1 MIFRSPFPDVDVP
14 DVTLPAFVL
23 EQAAAR
29 GDRPALI
36 DGATGETLTY
46 GGLVRQVRSLAAGL
60 AGRGIGRGD
69 VVALC
74 APNAPVYAVVFHAV
88 TALGA
93 VITTVNPAYTAE
105 EMGFQLRNAGAR
117 LAVVA
122 EPFAARAR
130 EAGAEDVLVLGDAAF
145 DELLT
150 AQADAPLPDA
160 ADPGDLVALPY
171 SSGTTGLPKGV
182 MLTHRNV
189 VANLCQVRAVKA
201 LGEDDTVAGVLPFFH
216 IYGMTVIMN
225 QALRTGATVIT
236 MPRFELE
243 AFLDLL
249 ERHRVTKL
257 HLVPPII
264 LALAKHPSVEGRDL
278 SALRWINSGAAP
290 LSVELAD
297 ACAARLG
304 CLVVQG
310 YGLTETSPVTHAVPV
325 ERDENRPGA
334 IGPAVPSTECKV
346 ADVLDGR
353 DLEPGEDGEVWI
365 RGPQVM
371 QGYLGDDEATANT
384 LDDDGWLHTGDIG
397 HADED
402 GWFYL
407 VDRLKEL
414 IKVKGFQVAPAELE
428 ALLLEHPAVADA
440 AVVASPDDEAGEV
453 PKAFVVAASGAELDV
468 EELKAFVAKRVAS
481 YKQLR
486 RVEVIDAI
494 PKSASGKVLR
504 RGALEG
510 GGGGGR
516 GRGGQ

>member
-23 EQAAAR
+23 EHAEAR

-46 GGLVRQVRSLAAGL
+46 AGLTGQVRSLAAGL

-93 VITTVNPAYTAE
+93 VVTTVNPAYTAE

-122 EPFAARAR
+122 EPFAERAR
-130 EAGAEDVLVLGDAAF
+130 EAGARDVLVLGDDDF
-145 DELLT
+145 DRLLT
-150 AQADAPLPDA
+150 AEPDAPMPDA
-160 ADPGDLVALPY
+160 ATPDDLVALPY

-189 VANLCQVRAVKA
+189 VANLCQVREVQP
-201 LGEDDTVAGVLPFFH
+201 LTEDDTVIGVLPFFH

-225 QALRTGATVIT
+225 QALRTGATVVT
-236 MPRFELE
+236 MPRFDLGT
-243 AFLDLL
+243 FLDLL

-278 SALRWINSGAAP
+278 SALKWINSGAAP
-290 LSVELAD
+290 LSGELAD
-297 ACAARLG
+297 ACAERLG

-310 YGLTETSPVTHAVPV
+310 YGLTETSPVTHAVPG
-325 ERDENRPGA
+325 ERDENRPGS
-334 IGPAVPSTECKV
+334 IGPAGPRPPGKGAARLERPGGPEHRVQ
-346 ADVLDGR
+346 GR
-353 DLEPGEDGEVWI
+353 
-365 RGPQVM
+365 R
-371 QGYLGDDEATANT
+371 
-384 LDDDGWLHTGDIG
+384 
-397 HADED
+397 
-402 GWFYL
+402 
-407 VDRLKEL
+407 R
-414 IKVKGFQVAPAELE
+414 
-428 ALLLEHPAVADA
+428 
-440 AVVASPDDEAGEV
+440 AGRAR
-453 PKAFVVAASGAELDV
+453 PRA
-468 EELKAFVAKRVAS
+468 
-481 YKQLR
+481 
-486 RVEVIDAI
+486 
-494 PKSASGKVLR
+494 
-504 RGALEG
+504 
-510 GGGGGR
+510 GR
-516 GRGGQ
+516 GRRGLDPRAAGDAGLPRRRRG

>member
-1 MIFRSPFPDVDVP
+1 MIFASPFPDVDVP
-14 DVTLPAFVL
+14 DVTLTAFVL
-23 EQAAAR
+23 EQAEAR

-36 DGATGETLTY
+36 DGPTGETLTY
-46 GGLVRQVRSLAAGL
+46 AELVRQVRSLAAGL
-60 AGRGIGRGD
+60 AERGIGRGD

-93 VITTVNPAYTAE
+93 VVTTVNPAYTAD
-105 EMGFQLRNAGAR
+105 EMGFQLRNAGAK

-122 EPFAARAR
+122 EPFADRAR

-145 DELLT
+145 EELLT
-150 AQADAPLPDA
+150 ADPSAPLPDA
-160 ADPGDLVALPY
+160 ADPGDLLALPY

-189 VANLCQVRAVKA
+189 VANLCQIRAVQT
-201 LGEDDTVAGVLPFFH
+201 LGEEDTVVGVLPFFH

-225 QALRTGATVIT
+225 QALRTGATVVT
-236 MPRFELE
+236 MPRFDLDG
-243 AFLDLL
+243 FLDLL
-249 ERHRVTKL
+249 ERHRATKV

-264 LALAKHPSVEGRDL
+264 LALARHPSVEGRDL
-278 SALRWINSGAAP
+278 SSLKWINSGAAP
-290 LSVELAD
+290 LSAELAA
-297 ACAARLG
+297 ACAERLG

-325 ERDENRPGA
+325 ERDENRPGS
-334 IGPAVPSTECKV
+334 IGPPIPSTECKV
-346 ADVLDGR
+346 ADLLDGR
-353 DLEPGEDGEVWI
+353 DLGPGEDGEVWI

-371 QGYLGDDEATANT
+371 QGYLGDEEATAST
-384 LDDDGWLHTGDIG
+384 IDADGWLHTGDIG

-428 ALLLEHPAVADA
+428 ALLLEHPGVADA
-440 AVVASPDDEAGEV
+440 AVVGSPDEEAGEV
-453 PKAFVVAASGAELDV
+453 PKAFVVPAGGADLDV
-468 EELKAFVAKRVAS
+468 DELQAFVAERVAT
-481 YKQLR
+481 YKQVR
-486 RVEVIDAI
+486 RVEVLDEI
-494 PKSASGKVLR
+494 PKSASGKILR
-504 RGALEG
+504 RVLVERERAGAS
-510 GGGGGR
+510 
-516 GRGGQ
+516 

>member
-1 MIFRSPFPDVDVP
+1 MIFRSPLPDVDVP

-23 EQAAAR
+23 EHAEAR

-46 GGLVRQVRSLAAGL
+46 AGLVRQVRALAAGL
-60 AGRGIGRGD
+60 A
-69 VVALC
+69 
-74 APNAPVYAVVFHAV
+74 
-88 TALGA
+88 ALGGT
-93 VITTVNPAYTAE
+93 VTTVNPAYTAQ
-105 EMGFQLRNAGAR
+105 EMGFQLRNAGAK

-122 EPFAARAR
+122 EPFADRAR
-130 EAGAEDVLVLGDAAF
+130 EAGADDLLVLGDAAF
-145 DELLT
+145 EELL
-150 AQADAPLPDA
+150 AGEGSEPLPDA

-182 MLTHRNV
+182 MLSHRNV
-189 VANLCQVRAVKA
+189 VANLCQIRAVQT
-201 LGEDDTVAGVLPFFH
+201 LGEDDTVVGVLPFFH

-225 QALRTGATVIT
+225 QALRTGATVVT
-236 MPRFELE
+236 MPRFELDG
-243 AFLDLL
+243 FLDLL
-249 ERHRVTKL
+249 ERHRVTKV

-278 SALRWINSGAAP
+278 SSLKWINSGAAP
-290 LSVELAD
+290 LSAELAD

-304 CLVVQG
+304 CQVVQG

-325 ERDENRPGA
+325 EREENRPGS
-334 IGPAVPSTECKV
+334 IGPPIPSTECKV
-346 ADVLDGR
+346 ADLLDGR
-353 DLEPGEDGEVWI
+353 DLGPGEDGEVWI

-371 QGYLGDDEATANT
+371 QGYLGDDEATAAT
-384 LDDDGWLHTGDIG
+384 LDEDGWLHTGDIG

-440 AVVASPDDEAGEV
+440 AVVGSPDEESGEV
-453 PKAFVVAASGAELDV
+453 PKAFVVPAGGAQLDV
-468 EELKAFVAKRVAS
+468 EELQAFVAERVAT
-481 YKQLR
+481 YKQVR
-486 RVEVIDAI
+486 RVEVLDEI
-494 PKSASGKVLR
+494 PKSASGKILR
-504 RGALEG
+504 RGL
-510 GGGGGR
+510 R
-516 GRGGQ
+516 